1 MNHSLIKIVKWFCRR
16 LNFNELASAVVI
28 FHEVLSGSRSDIP
41 LKPNEKPP
49 HYREFRIDTLPP
61 LPASAKDTAGTV
73 PDWEKFKTEKE
84 LKTGKIIT
92 PVQLRNGKKPPVGC
106 KCSHCNAPR
115 QYLYVNNGKI
125 QSQVKFIIGN
135 IGNIIDL

>member
-16 LNFNELASAVVI
+16 LNFNEIASAIVI

-73 PDWEKFKTEKE
+73 PDWEKFKTEK
-84 LKTGKIIT
+84 
-92 PVQLRNGKKPPVGC
+92 
-106 KCSHCNAPR
+106 
-115 QYLYVNNGKI
+115 
-125 QSQVKFIIGN
+125 
-135 IGNIIDL
+135 